1 MKKEESM
8 TKQNPFDAAIDLLK
22 TERQIIARALDR
34 TDSVEGQAYRQARF
48 DQNEA
53 AIRLLEAGGKLN
65 AGDMAWF
72 DWMMET
78 TIAEYAPRVDGM
90 TCPGRGRKDRFRALF
105 AALPDEVKP

>member
-1 MKKEESM
+1 M

-53 AIRLLEAGGKLN
+53 AIRLLEAAGEVYKEIADVAIGQIRRSILVKDLKLGGK
-65 AGDMAWF
+65 M
-72 DWMMET
+72 
-78 TIAEYAPRVDGM
+78 RDGLE
-90 TCPGRGRKDRFRALF
+90 DVIDLLY
-105 AALPDEVKP
+105 ALPDEVK